1 MHENRAIENSGTLLK
16 LAKGRVFRFSVHL
29 TITIPQIVGWKSEL
43 REDPPARSH
52 SEHVDNRWFLS
63 GVLPGRYIGGSW
75 PKRGGMPRTKRV
87 LVPIKFNPTKEI
99 QSA

>member
-1 MHENRAIENSGTLLK
+1 VQENRAIENSGTLLK
-16 LAKGRVFRFSVHL
+16 LAKGRVFKFSVHL
-29 TITIPQIVGWKSEL
+29 TITILQIVGWKFEL

-52 SEHVDNRWFLS
+52 SEHVDDRWFLRS
-63 GVLPGRYIGGSW
+63 ATGRYIVGSW
-75 PKRGGMPRTKRV
+75 PKRGGMPRTNRV

>member
-1 MHENRAIENSGTLLK
+1 MQENRTIENIGTLLK

-29 TITIPQIVGWKSEL
+29 TITIPQIVGWKFEL

-63 GVLPGRYIGGSW
+63 GVLPGRLHWRKLAETWWDATHQTRFGPNQI
-75 PKRGGMPRTKRV
+75 
-87 LVPIKFNPTKEI
+87 
-99 QSA
+99 